1 MKKVWILYYNNQDES
16 YENTR
21 LVQAFADQ
29 NIEARVLRPKLFDI
43 VVSRNSEKSILYE
56 GKRVSLPDLV
66 LTRTGAGSNY
76 FTLAVMRQFEKFGVP
91 VINDADSILKVKD
104 KLMTSQIL
112 ASNGVPI
119 PKTMLVNF
127 PVDPDVVQKEIN
139 YPCVVKVVSGSKG
152 RGVYLCHKKREF
164 KDLME
169 LLENLK
175 SKKSLIVQEYVD
187 AEVGADLRVWVI
199 GGKTRAAMK
208 RTAPDGDFRANIS
221 SGGTGEDYA
230 ITPEID
236 EIAVK
241 STQLLGLQIAG
252 VDLLFDRKGFK
263 VCEVNSSPGFEGID
277 QYCNKNMAREIV
289 DYCRGQIA

>member
-91 VINDADSILKVKD
+91 VINDADGILKVKD

-112 ASNGVPI
+112 ASNGIPI

-127 PVDPDVVQKEIN
+127 PVDTDVVQKEIG

-152 RGVYLCHKKREF
+152 RGVYLCHSKREF

-263 VCEVNSSPGFEGID
+263 VCEVNSAPGFEGID
-277 QYCNKNMAREIV
+277 QYCSKDMAREIV
-289 DYCRGQIA
+289 NYCRGHFA

>member
-91 VINDADSILKVKD
+91 VINDADGILKVKD

-127 PVDPDVVQKEIN
+127 PVDPDVVQKEIG

-187 AEVGADLRVWVI
+187 AEIGVDLRVWVI

-277 QYCNKNMAREIV
+277 QYCDKDMAREIV
-289 DYCRGQIA
+289 DYCWRQIA

>member
-127 PVDPDVVQKEIN
+127 PVDPDVVQKEIG

-277 QYCNKNMAREIV
+277 QYCDKDMAREIV
-289 DYCRGQIA
+289 DYCRRQIA

>member
-1 MKKVWILYYNNQDES
+1 
-16 YENTR
+16 
-21 LVQAFADQ
+21 
-29 NIEARVLRPKLFDI
+29 
-43 VVSRNSEKSILYE
+43 
-56 GKRVSLPDLV
+56 
-66 LTRTGAGSNY
+66 
-76 FTLAVMRQFEKFGVP
+76 VP

-187 AEVGADLRVWVI
+187 AEIGADLRVWVI

-221 SGGTGEDYA
+221 SGGTGEDYV

-277 QYCNKNMAREIV
+277 QYCDKDMAREIV
-289 DYCRGQIA
+289 DYCRRQIA

>member
-91 VINDADSILKVKD
+91 VINDADGILKVKD

-127 PVDPDVVQKEIN
+127 PVDPDVVQKEIG

-152 RGVYLCHKKREF
+152 RGVYLCHSKREF

-241 STQLLGLQIAG
+241 STLLLGLQIAG

-277 QYCNKNMAREIV
+277 QYCDKDMAREIV
-289 DYCRGQIA
+289 DYCRRQIA

>member
-91 VINDADSILKVKD
+91 VINDADGILKVKD

-112 ASNGVPI
+112 ASNGIPI

-127 PVDPDVVQKEIN
+127 PVDTDVVQKEIG

-152 RGVYLCHKKREF
+152 RGVYLCHSKREF

-236 EIAVK
+236 EIAIK

-263 VCEVNSSPGFEGID
+263 VCEVNSAPGFEGID
-277 QYCNKNMAREIV
+277 QYCSKDMAQEIV
-289 DYCRGQIA
+289 NYCRGQFA

>member
-91 VINDADSILKVKD
+91 VINDADGILKVKD

-127 PVDPDVVQKEIN
+127 PVDPDVVQKEIG

-187 AEVGADLRVWVI
+187 AEVGVDLRVWVI

-277 QYCNKNMAREIV
+277 QYCDKDMAREIV
-289 DYCRGQIA
+289 DYCRRQIA

>member
-91 VINDADSILKVKD
+91 VINDADGILKVKD

-112 ASNGVPI
+112 ASNGIPI

-127 PVDPDVVQKEIN
+127 PVDTDVVQKEIG

-152 RGVYLCHKKREF
+152 RGVYLCHSKREF

-175 SKKSLIVQEYVD
+175 IKPLDSIMNPE
-187 AEVGADLRVWVI
+187 
-199 GGKTRAAMK
+199 
-208 RTAPDGDFRANIS
+208 P
-221 SGGTGEDYA
+221 
-230 ITPEID
+230 TPRSD
-236 EIAVK
+236 SCGLPGLGWACLG
-241 STQLLGLQIAG
+241 LLGTPG
-252 VDLLFDRKGFK
+252 MGTPKKRRK
-263 VCEVNSSPGFEGID
+263 NS
-277 QYCNKNMAREIV
+277 A
-289 DYCRGQIA
+289 

>member
-91 VINDADSILKVKD
+91 VINDADGILKVKD

-127 PVDPDVVQKEIN
+127 PVDPDVVQKEIG

-187 AEVGADLRVWVI
+187 AEVGVDLRVWVI

-221 SGGTGEDYA
+221 SGGTGEDYV

-277 QYCNKNMAREIV
+277 QYCDKDMAREIV
-289 DYCRGQIA
+289 DYCRRQIA

>member
-91 VINDADSILKVKD
+91 VINDADGILKVKD

-112 ASNGVPI
+112 ASNGIPI

-127 PVDPDVVQKEIN
+127 PVDTDVVQKEIG

-152 RGVYLCHKKREF
+152 RGVYLCHSKREF

-208 RTAPDGDFRANIS
+208 RTTPDGDFRANIS

-236 EIAVK
+236 EIAIK

-263 VCEVNSSPGFEGID
+263 VCEVNSAPGFEGID
-277 QYCNKNMAREIV
+277 QYCSKDMAQEIV
-289 DYCRGQIA
+289 NYCRGQFA